1 MPAEDLRRE
10 VFRSSAE
17 RVGCVRVLHIELAQ
31 AEVAQS
37 DMSVIV
43 EENVLRF
50 QVSASDGKGA
60 PLVRTWRH
68 RTHR

>member
-31 AEVAQS
+31 AEVAQG
-37 DMSVIV
+37 DVTGV
-43 EENVLRF
+43 VQQDVLRF
-50 QVSASDGKGA
+50 EIAVSDVGTGYAS
-60 PLVRTWRH
+60 VRAITYR
-68 RTHR
+68 